1 MGCHFLLQGIFPTQ
15 GLNPSLPYCRQI
27 LYHLSHQGSQ
37 GQKINGGG
45 GTPSLPASRPTSTLP
60 WREGQKPQRH
70 CSICQ
75 REGRERPWQ
84 AEHKDRWVW
93 GGGAQTAGT
102 LCPGKEGRAQPPP
115 PPDPA
120 RGPLCQWAV
129 WCACASSR
137 PWARPVLTG
146 GGRTA
151 GGGPVPE
158 GGLSVTGMT
167 SGCEPGLPGKPGQ
180 APRSCSS
187 FEPGR
192 SSGKVQAHPVSRVA
206 SV

>member
-1 MGCHFLLQGIFPTQ
+1 MVEEAHQV
-15 GLNPSLPYCRQI
+15 SLPHGPRPRFP
-27 LYHLSHQGSQ
+27 
-37 GQKINGGG
+37 GGKARSPR
-45 GTPSLPASRPTSTLP
+45 GTVPSVR
-60 WREGQKPQRH
+60 
-70 CSICQ
+70 
-75 REGRERPWQ
+75 GRERPWQ